1 MTTLGIAKEHAP
13 VGCNTVVDNRPSLL
27 GERVCLDASVDQ
39 VDRLSRANERAVG
52 LSLDELL
59 LCLLERLVRMNRLLE
74 GFAKLVRQVRSVL
87 SETLGL
93 PIHGRA
99 AVETGLVGVGLIVNK
114 QLRKN
119 TDGLEPS
126 VRDM

>member
-59 LCLLERLVRMNRLLE
+59 VDLE
-74 GFAKLVRQVRSVL
+74 GR
-87 SETLGL
+87 
-93 PIHGRA
+93 
-99 AVETGLVGVGLIVNK
+99 K
-114 QLRKN
+114 QLFVC
-119 TDGLEPS
+119 S
-126 VRDM
+126 VVDKSTGPVRVWNGKSLLVVTSFPKGTSATR